1 VSVDHLTKVFFDFGK
16 KFKEQKEFRELREFG
31 GEFFISEVK

>member
-16 KFKEQKEFRELREFG
+16 KLGTEGIEGIEGIWR
-31 GEFFISEVK
+31 